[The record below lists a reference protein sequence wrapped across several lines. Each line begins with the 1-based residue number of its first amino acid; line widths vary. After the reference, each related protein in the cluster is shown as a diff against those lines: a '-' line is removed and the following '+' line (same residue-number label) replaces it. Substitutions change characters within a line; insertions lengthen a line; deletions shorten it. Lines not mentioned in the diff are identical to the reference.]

1 MTAPEVIAGPLVLL
15 RGRVSDA
22 LTGEGLAGEGLA
34 GEGLAQAGL
43 RADVRQG
50 GDWFALPFALRGL
63 GGGWYAASARL
74 TEIAALLRF
83 GVATEFRLRAA
94 AAGHV
99 TAEATVA
106 LTAAQFSRVTATQT
120 IEGVAVTV
128 SRLAGAPV
136 ILNLALLPRP
146 VMLAGLVID
155 NHDPASP
162 VSGATISIAGS
173 AATATTDA
181 RGRFRIDVPPLA
193 RTWTVRATLGARS
206 VEVLHV
212 TDFAL
217 PVNFASISL
226 PPAPPPNP

>member
-15 RGRVSDA
+15 RGRVADG
-22 LTGEGLAGEGLA
+22 LT

-43 RADVRQG
+43 WAEVRQG
-50 GDWFALPFALRGL
+50 GDWFALPFGLRGQ
-63 GGGWYAASARL
+63 GGGWFAASARL
-74 TEIAALLRF
+74 TDIAARLRL

-94 AAGHV
+94 SAGHV

-120 IEGVAVTV
+120 IRGVAVAV

-136 ILNLALLPRP
+136 ILDIALQPRP

-155 NHDPASP
+155 NHDTASP
-162 VSGATISIAGS
+162 MAGVSIAIAGS
-173 AATATTDA
+173 AATATSDA
-181 RGRFRIDVPPLA
+181 RGRFRIDAPPLA
-193 RTWTVRATLGARS
+193 RSWDVTATLGSRTAQAP
-206 VEVLHV
+206 HV

-217 PVNFASISL
+217 PVNFITLSL
-226 PPAPPPNP
+226 PAVPPAPTP